1 MRDSEECPLRSF
13 SESFLVM
20 WLIKADMNI
29 YCNYRANFHMIL
41 RNALI
46 NRFIRMFRPKFIFF

>member
-29 YCNYRANFHMIL
+29 YCNYRANFHKML
-41 RNALI
+41 
-46 NRFIRMFRPKFIFF
+46 